1 MPLPT
6 GHTYSREYFFTLA
19 PVIGQA
25 PHAGWFAYVPYTL
38 TLYSPGLGMDIYA
51 LALIFLT
58 ISTTGGAINFIITI
72 LRMRAPGMAVSR
84 MPLFLYS
91 TLTISFVILFALPA
105 LTVACVFLELDRRWG
120 THFFDIVAGGIPTL
134 WQQLFWFFG
143 HPWVYVIF

>member
-1 MPLPT
+1 MPD
-6 GHTYSREYFFTLA
+6 GSRMSLTRTC
-19 PVIGQA
+19 VIRQA
-25 PHAGWFAYVPYTL
+25 M
-38 TLYSPGLGMDIYA
+38 GMDFYA

-58 ISTTGGAINFIITI
+58 ISTTGGAVNFIVTI
-72 LRMRAPGMAVSR
+72 LRLRAPGMAISR

-120 THFFDIVAGGIPTL
+120 THSFDIAVAENPTL

-143 HPWVYVIF
+143 HPGST